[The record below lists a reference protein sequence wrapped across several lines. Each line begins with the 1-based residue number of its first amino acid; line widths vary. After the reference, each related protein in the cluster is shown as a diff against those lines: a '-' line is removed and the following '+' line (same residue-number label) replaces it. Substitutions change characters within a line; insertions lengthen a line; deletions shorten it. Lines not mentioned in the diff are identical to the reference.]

1 MESAA
6 LLYSALIAPSISLV
20 VAALAL
26 AHSLRASRSTP
37 ARKRPERS
45 PDTCLAELDSALSAE
60 KISHQLQKLEN
71 RLRMREVRDGK
82 RSAEAPAQ
90 GASKGELYRHYGF
103 TQSGPAF
110 AQHQL
115 DLERNQKLNGKG

>member
-1 MESAA
+1 MESDA
-6 LLYSALIAPSISLV
+6 LLYSALTAAFISLV
-20 VAALAL
+20 IAALAL
-26 AHSLRASRSTP
+26 AHSLRGSRSTRAKKP
-37 ARKRPERS
+37 SERS
-45 PDTCLAELDSALSAE
+45 PDTFLSELDSALSAE

-71 RLRMREVRDGK
+71 RLRMREVRDAK
-82 RSAEAPAQ
+82 RSSEAPPK

-115 DLERNQKLNGKG
+115 DLERNHKLNGKG